1 MDVKIES
8 LINVWYDQ
16 IPTLFINLVNAIVL
30 ARDEKELREVIAHF
44 EKTTSLRG
52 MFGYGYGKHHFWLK
66 QRKPSDPSKLMEP
79 RILVVEF

>member
-1 MDVKIES
+1 MVVKIES

-16 IPTLFINLVNAIVL
+16 IPSLFISLVNAITL
-30 ARDEKELREVIAHF
+30 ASDEKELREVIAHF

-52 MFGYGYGKHHFWLK
+52 MFGSGYGKHPFWLK
-66 QRKPSDPSKLMEP
+66 QRKLSDPSKLMEP